1 MERKE
6 RKERA
11 ERGTNERLR
20 VKKKKNMNAKHIN
33 QQYSLVEFL
42 TVKGF
47 QPVSI
52 KGSDYWYRSM
62 IRETEQTASFKV
74 DSGKNLWYDHGMGKG
89 GTLIDLACLLFQTDD
104 VKRVMREIKSSFFS
118 FHPHPT
124 NKPISARKSKG
135 LRVIGNHE
143 LRDPKLMEY
152 LQSRGIAPEVG
163 SQFCTELYYE
173 NKGRLFRSIAF
184 ENVSQ
189 GYELSGPGFKSS
201 LAPKDISFLDNG
213 RAKLSVFEG
222 FMDFLSY
229 QMLPVFHVA
238 DSDYLILNSLSFLSR
253 TPAYIARYERLFLFL
268 DNDKAGMKAASQLR
282 VRHPQVIDMS
292 VFYSGHK
299 DLNDFL
305 TQTPIA
311 YEQRASDSTIPETGP
326 KASTRPFRPVQ

>member
-1 MERKE
+1 
-6 RKERA
+6 
-11 ERGTNERLR
+11 
-20 VKKKKNMNAKHIN
+20 MNAKQIN

-74 DSGKNLWYDHGMGKG
+74 DTGKNLWYDHGIGKG

-104 VKRVMREIKSSFFS
+104 VKLAMKEIKSSFFS

-124 NKPISARKSKG
+124 ASYISTGKSKG
-135 LRVIGNHE
+135 LHVIGKHE

-152 LQSRGIAPEVG
+152 LQSRGIAPEVA

-189 GYELSGPGFKSS
+189 GFELSGQGFKSC
-201 LAPKDISFLDNG
+201 LAPKDISFMDNG
-213 RAKLSVFEG
+213 GIKLSVFEG

-229 QMLPVFHVA
+229 QMLPDFHVA
-238 DSDYLILNSLSFLSR
+238 DSDYMILNSLSFLSR
-253 TPAYIARYERLFLFL
+253 IPAFITRYERLYLFL
-268 DNDKAGMKAASQLR
+268 DNDKAGMKAARQLR
-282 VRHPQVIDMS
+282 TRHPQVIDMS

-305 TQTPIA
+305 TQSQISH
-311 YEQRASDSTIPETGP
+311 EQRSSNSTISETGP
-326 KASTRPFRPVQ
+326 KA

>member
-1 MERKE
+1 
-6 RKERA
+6 
-11 ERGTNERLR
+11 
-20 VKKKKNMNAKHIN
+20 MNAKQIN

-52 KGSDYWYRSM
+52 KGANYWYQSM

-74 DSGKNLWYDHGMGKG
+74 DADRNLWYDHGIGKG
-89 GTLIDLACLLFQTDD
+89 GNLIDLACLLFRTDD
-104 VKRVMREIKSSFFS
+104 VKRVMGEIKSSFFS

-124 NKPISARKSKG
+124 ASFISTGKSKG
-135 LRVIGNHE
+135 LHVIEKHE

-152 LQSRGIAPEVG
+152 LQSRGIAPDVA
-163 SQFCTELYYE
+163 SQFCTELVYE

-184 ENVSQ
+184 ENVSR
-189 GYELSGPGFKSS
+189 GYELSGPGFKST
-201 LAPKDISFLDNG
+201 LAPKDISFLANG
-213 RAKLSVFEG
+213 GAKLSIFEG

-229 QMLPVFHVA
+229 QMLPVFHVV

-253 TPAYIARYERLFLFL
+253 ISAYISRYERLYLFL
-268 DNDKAGMKAASQLR
+268 DNDKAGMKASGQLR
-282 VRHPQVIDMS
+282 AGHSQVIDMS

-305 TQTPIA
+305 TQNPISN
-311 YEQRASDSTIPETGP
+311 EQRACDSTISETGP
-326 KASTRPFRPVQ
+326 KA